1 MAELLEIYDLEGK
14 ILRVAE
20 RETFYSDIKEEF
32 ANTGKITE
40 QVKSIRLL
48 LLNSKGRIFLQ
59 KRSKF
64 KGENPGLYDKTVGGH
79 VPKGYSWE
87 MSVIKE
93 SSEELGFPATVVA
106 DEEFDEAIDST
117 DLSIIGLFRKVDYI
131 SNFKSN
137 RTTLEGNEF
146 LQPFM
151 TTFYIGYYDGSIK
164 FVDGESSG
172 LEVFSLE
179 ELQDEL
185 KQNPDKFTEDIK
197 FMIERYEKYLV
208 PITRQK

>member
-1 MAELLEIYDLEGK
+1 
-14 ILRVAE
+14 
-20 RETFYSDIKEEF
+20 
-32 ANTGKITE
+32 
-40 QVKSIRLL
+40 
-48 LLNSKGRIFLQ
+48 
-59 KRSKF
+59 
-64 KGENPGLYDKTVGGH
+64 
-79 VPKGYSWE
+79 

-185 KQNPDKFTEDIK
+185 KQNPDKFTDDIK